1 LPSVRALRRSAAIAA
16 AALLAA
22 VAAGCG
28 AGAGTAPSQTEL
40 LVTQDYGAHGVAQDD
55 QPKVGGSDT
64 VMRLLQRNVPKVS
77 TRYGGGFVQSID
89 GLSGGRKAG
98 RPFDWFF
105 YVNGVESGA
114 GATSVKVHAG
124 DNVWWDYHDWGVTD
138 RVPAVVG
145 SFPEP
150 FLHGV
155 DGRKLPTRVEC
166 YDPKSAACGAIV
178 DKLTSLGLPA
188 FKGGIGTSFVADTL
202 RILVGPWVVL
212 RGDSTA
218 QLLEKGPAA
227 SGVFA
232 KPAANGKSITLLDG
246 QGKPTR
252 TLGAGTGLV
261 AATTAQ
267 IASKNEDGK
276 SSQDPMWIIT
286 GTDDAGVTTAASAF
300 DEGALSGHFAVALAG
315 GKPVALPEVK

>member
-1 LPSVRALRRSAAIAA
+1 MALTAAV
-16 AALLAA
+16 LAA
-22 VAAGCG
+22 VVAGCG

-40 LVTQDYGAHGVAQDD
+40 LITRDYGTRGVAQND

-89 GLSGGRKAG
+89 GLSGGRKDG

-105 YVNGVESGA
+105 YVNGVESDQ
-114 GATSVKVHAG
+114 GATAVKVHAG
-124 DNVWWDYHDWGVTD
+124 DHVWWDYHDWGAID

-166 YDPKSAACGAIV
+166 YQPKSAACAAIV
-178 DKLTSLGLPA
+178 DKLTDLGLPA
-188 FKGGIGTSFVADTL
+188 FKGGIGNSFVADTL

-212 RGDSTA
+212 RGDTTA
-218 QLLEKGPAA
+218 RLLEGGASE

-232 KPAANGKSITLLDG
+232 KPAADGKSITLLDG
-246 QGKPTR
+246 EGKPTR
-252 TLGAGTGLV
+252 TLGGGTGLV
-261 AATTAQ
+261 AATTAKVP
-267 IASKNEDGK
+267 SKNDDGK
-276 SSQDPMWIIT
+276 DSQDPIWIIT
-286 GTDDAGVTTAASAF
+286 GTDDQGVETAASAF
-300 DEGALSGHFAVALAG
+300 DEGALSGHFAVALSG
-315 GKPVALPEVK
+315 GKPIGLPEAP